1 MRLSV
6 YGIRKVT
13 VVGSD
18 APLKGVRDLRL
29 EDLVIVPLM
38 EAVAVVQLKVA
49 PSQLKAAP
57 TIVSNTVEVKS
68 VNIRD
73 VKRWLVDV
81 PSIVLR

>member
-1 MRLSV
+1 M
-6 YGIRKVT
+6 
-13 VVGSD
+13 VGSD